1 MNQSDGIGEKK
12 FNEVV
17 IERVRGREG
26 RKVSEGRRRVT
37 SSPGK
42 DARCLGPD

>member
-1 MNQSDGIGEKK
+1 VNQSDGIGEKK

-26 RKVSEGRRRVT
+26 RKVSEGRRVT

-42 DARCLGPD
+42 NVRCLGPD